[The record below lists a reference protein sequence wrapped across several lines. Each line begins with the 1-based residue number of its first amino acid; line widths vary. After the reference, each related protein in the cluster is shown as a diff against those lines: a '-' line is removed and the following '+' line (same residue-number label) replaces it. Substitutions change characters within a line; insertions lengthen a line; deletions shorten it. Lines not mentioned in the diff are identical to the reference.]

1 MYDPNLDAEERL
13 RKIAMQQ
20 LMANNKEMAADIKVA
35 PKIDVP
41 EVAVP
46 PPEVPE
52 ASIMDQMIQGLAN
65 YQGMAPINPIG
76 VQPIQRGGGVMQ
88 AIQPQMAPY
97 GTGLNTSGLLDNI
110 GEDED
115 GSDKLRKMIAKAIS
129 GGAK

>member
-76 VQPIQRGGGVMQ
+76 MTPVQRGGGMMQ
-88 AIQPQMAPY
+88 AIQPQMAAY

-115 GSDKLRKMIAKAIS
+115 GSDKLKKMIAKAMA
-129 GGAK
+129 GGA

>member
-20 LMANNKEMAADIKVA
+20 LMANNKEMATDIKVA
-35 PKIDVP
+35 PTIDMP
-41 EVAVP
+41 APAVA

-52 ASIMDQMIQGLAN
+52 ASMMDQMMQGLAN
-65 YQGMAPINPIG
+65 YQGMSTINPIG

-88 AIQPQMAPY
+88 AIQPQMAAY

-115 GSDKLRKMIAKAIS
+115 GSDKLKKMIAKAMA
-129 GGAK
+129 GGA

>member
-13 RKIAMQQ
+13 RKIATQQ

-35 PKIDVP
+35 PKIEVP

-52 ASIMDQMIQGLAN
+52 ASIMDQMMQGLAN
-65 YQGMAPINPIG
+65 YQGMSTINPIG

-115 GSDKLRKMIAKAIS
+115 GSDKLRKMIAKAMA
-129 GGAK
+129 GGA

>member
-35 PKIDVP
+35 PKIEVP

-52 ASIMDQMIQGLAN
+52 ASIMDQMMQGLAN
-65 YQGMAPINPIG
+65 YQGMSTINPIG

-115 GSDKLRKMIAKAIS
+115 GSDKLRKMIAKAMA
-129 GGAK
+129 GGA

>member
-20 LMANNKEMAADIKVA
+20 LMANNKEMATDIKVA
-35 PKIDVP
+35 PKIEVP

-65 YQGMAPINPIG
+65 YQGMAPINPIN
-76 VQPIQRGGGVMQ
+76 VQPVQRGGGVMQ

-115 GSDKLRKMIAKAIS
+115 GSDKLKKMIAKAM
-129 GGAK
+129 GRGV

>member
-13 RKIAMQQ
+13 RKIAMQE

-41 EVAVP
+41 EIAVP

-52 ASIMDQMIQGLAN
+52 ASIMDQMMQGLAN

>member
-20 LMANNKEMAADIKVA
+20 LMANNKEMATDIKVA
-35 PKIDVP
+35 PTIDMP
-41 EVAVP
+41 APAVA
-46 PPEVPE
+46 PPEIPE
-52 ASIMDQMIQGLAN
+52 ASMMDQMMQGLAN
-65 YQGMAPINPIG
+65 YQGMSTINPIG